1 MDSDVR
7 YSLESADKRSVVAVA
22 QNLVGK
28 TLRDVARIDSLD
40 SFSSE
45 EDPFEAAIIQYFAN
59 SSKPLCEYDGA
70 FERALSIK
78 AFPVKIGRNGQL
90 VAKDRLFLGKI
101 GFSDI
106 LDEPWETS
114 LVRKQYGKLL
124 LLAYLYEPCTNP
136 VDYIFQ
142 FADFWAMPDEDA
154 YTIQRDWETVVGKI
168 SSGRAHE
175 ISSGDTLYLEAYA
188 KDGLASGTV
197 PQPLSDIPAIPRY
210 WAFKKSFVMSLVH
223 RMSDAQKISRSKL
236 QSTLPLSELVR
247 QHFDKYVGYTEEDL
261 GEIFGL
267 TQKGK
272 RPPKSLSALIT
283 RRILGVAED
292 SKILEFE
299 KAGIVAKTIRL
310 KRNGVPKYPMSFP
323 KFDYCKLA
331 VTPFEDSD
339 FRGYLEQKYLLV
351 IFREDDEVRNE
362 YHLDSVLFWQM
373 PESDIPEAR
382 RCYKEMQRRVRDGH
396 ADQSVKATENRCC
409 HVRPHGRNAEDTCMT
424 PYGVPVIK
432 KSFWF
437 NSKYIAGEIQRL
449 NTKGL
454 SVG

>member
-1 MDSDVR
+1 MESDMR
-7 YSLESADKRSVVAVA
+7 YRPESADERTVVAFT
-22 QNLVGK
+22 QSLVGK
-28 TLRDVARIDSLD
+28 SLRDVAGIDSLD

-45 EDPFEAAIIQYFAN
+45 DNPLAAAVLQYFVN
-59 SSKPLCEYDGA
+59 
-70 FERALSIK
+70 LSESFRKQVGESEDSLSVK
-78 AFPVKIGRNGQL
+78 AFPVKVSRNGRL
-90 VAKDRLFLGKI
+90 VAKDRLVLGKI
-101 GFSDI
+101 DFSDV
-106 LDEPWETS
+106 LDESWETS
-114 LVRKQYGKLL
+114 LVYKRYGKLV
-124 LLAYLYEPCTNP
+124 LLAYLYEPSTNP
-136 VDYIFQ
+136 VDCVFQ
-142 FADFWAMPDEDA
+142 FADLWTMPDEDA
-154 YTIQRDWETVVGKI
+154 YTIQRDWEIVAEKI
-168 SSGRAHE
+168 SLGRAHE

-188 KDGLASGTV
+188 RYGAMSDTV
-197 PQPLSDIPAIPRY
+197 PQPLSDTPAIPRY
-210 WAFKKSFVMSLVH
+210 WAFKKSYVTSLVR

-247 QHFDKYVGYTEEDL
+247 QHFDKYVGYTAEDL
-261 GEIFGL
+261 GAMFGL
-267 TQKGK
+267 MQKGK

-339 FRGYLEQKYLLV
+339 FKGYLEHNYLLV
-351 IFREDDEVRNE
+351 IFREDDEVRDE

-373 PESDIPEAR
+373 PEGDIPEAR
-382 RCYKEMQRRVRDGH
+382 RCYEEMQRRVRNGH
-396 ADQSVKATENRCC
+396 ADRSVKATENPCC

-449 NTKGL
+449 YSEG
-454 SVG
+454 